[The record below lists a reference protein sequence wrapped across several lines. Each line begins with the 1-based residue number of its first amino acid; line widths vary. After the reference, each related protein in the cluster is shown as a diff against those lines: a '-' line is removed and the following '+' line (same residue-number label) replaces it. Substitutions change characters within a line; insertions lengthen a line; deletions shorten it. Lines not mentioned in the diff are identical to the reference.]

1 MPESFTSS
9 ILSIL
14 PMLGKLNL
22 DLPWLDLI
30 DGTKKIG
37 QRLLKKL
44 YQGEMYEVVEYE
56 STLELH
62 DCKGKKATYKKRQ
75 KVRYLQDN
83 IIAFEDQAWGDGEI
97 LVDYK
102 CSPGVPV
109 DQYRLDYKT
118 FILISLREVKN
129 RGDIDEFNIE
139 WGIRGGFLRK
149 TEQWGTE
156 IRRPVK
162 KLKVSVVFPETRPLQ
177 RLALVEKSR
186 QRRKSLDRNANQQLP
201 DGRWRVVWEKRN
213 PRLSETY
220 MLEWKW

>member
-1 MPESFTSS
+1 MLGYIASSIFS
-9 ILSIL
+9 ILSK
-14 PMLGKLNL
+14 LGKLHI
-22 DLPWLDLI
+22 DISWLDLLGGI
-30 DGTKKIG
+30 KKIG
-37 QRLLKKL
+37 QRFFQKL
-44 YQGEMYEVVEYE
+44 CQGEMYEVLEYD

-62 DCKGKKATYKKRQ
+62 DCKGKRATYRKRQ

-129 RGDIDEFNIE
+129 REEIDDFNIE
-139 WGIRGGFLRK
+139 WGIRGGFLRQ

-156 IRRPVK
+156 IRRPVR
-162 KLKVSVVFPETRPLQ
+162 KLKVSVFFPKKRPPLQ
-177 RLALVEKSR
+177 IEVVEKSS
-186 QRRKSLDRNANQQLP
+186 QRRFSLDHDAKQQLP
-201 DGRWRVVWEKRN
+201 DGRWRVVWEKSN

-220 MLEWKW
+220 ILEWKW